1 MNKNIK
7 MVAFDMDGTLV
18 DSKKQIS
25 EFTWEVLRKAIDQ
38 GVVVL
43 PATGRP
49 LSGVPQELKDFPG
62 IEYAV
67 TANGA
72 RVVNVKTGETAFES
86 SVSME
91 KALEILD
98 VFADYDC
105 HAEAFIDGNS
115 YANIACQSHLA
126 DYYRQESMIG
136 YALSTRVFVDNVR
149 EKVLSCGKTLDKV
162 QAFFHYDEDFREA
175 KARLDRIEG
184 VVATTAMGN
193 NWEVNRA
200 GTDKGSAL
208 LGLGKVL
215 GIEKEEIMACG
226 DGMND
231 YEMIKKVGFGVV
243 MENGTEELKKIAD
256 YITETNDEDGVAKAI
271 QKFVLK

>member
-7 MVAFDMDGTLV
+7 MVAFDLDGTLV
-18 DSKKQIS
+18 DSEKRIS
-25 EFTWEVLRKAIDQ
+25 EFTWKMLEKAAAQ

-49 LSGVPQELKDFPG
+49 LVGVPQELKEFPG

-72 RVVNVKTGETAFES
+72 RVVNVKTGETVFES
-86 SVSME
+86 SISVE

-98 VFADYDC
+98 VFDDYDC
-105 HAEAFIDGNS
+105 HKEVFIDGAS
-115 YANIACQSHLA
+115 FANIDSQSHLE
-126 DYYRQESMIG
+126 DYYRQESMAE
-136 YALSTRVFVDNVR
+136 YTRRTRIFVDSVR
-149 EKVLSCGKTLDKV
+149 EKALECGKTLDKV
-162 QAFFHYDEDFREA
+162 QAFFHLDDEFKSA
-175 KARLDRIEG
+175 KARLDQIQG

-193 NWEVNRA
+193 NWEVNRE
-200 GTDKGSAL
+200 GTDKGNAL
-208 LGLGKVL
+208 IGLGKVL
-215 GIEKEEIMACG
+215 GIEKDEIMACG

-243 MENGTEELKKIAD
+243 MENGTDELKKIAD
-256 YITETNDEDGVAKAI
+256 YITATNDEDGVAKAI
-271 QKFVLK
+271 EKFVLK

>member
-18 DSKKQIS
+18 DSEKRIS
-25 EFTWEVLRKAIDQ
+25 DFTWEILGKAAKQ

-49 LSGVPQELKDFPG
+49 LVGVPKELKDFPG
-62 IEYAV
+62 IDYAV

-72 RVVNVKTGETAFES
+72 RVVNVKTGETVFES
-86 SVSME
+86 SISVE

-98 VFADYDC
+98 VFDDYDC
-105 HAEAFIDGNS
+105 HKEVFIDGAS
-115 YANIACQSHLA
+115 FANKDSQSHLE
-126 DYYRQESMIG
+126 DYYRQESMAE
-136 YALSTRVFVDNVR
+136 YTRSTRIFVDSVR
-149 EKVLSCGKTLDKV
+149 EKAIKCGKTLDKV
-162 QAFFHYDEDFREA
+162 QAFFHLDEDFKLA
-175 KARLDRIEG
+175 KERLDKIEG

-193 NWEVNRA
+193 NWEVNRE
-200 GTDKGSAL
+200 GTDKGNAL
-208 LGLGKVL
+208 LGLGKIL
-215 GIEKEEIMACG
+215 GISKDEIMACG

-243 MENGTEELKKIAD
+243 MENGAEELKKIAD
-256 YITETNDEDGVAKAI
+256 YITVTNDEDGVAKAI